1 MASVVDFSK
10 IAELRG
16 KTDQDLLKIVGK
28 DLERGLALASIAKAK
43 QSALHSK
50 AEVIYTRAK
59 ALLPTISE
67 ASGHE
72 LVKLE
77 AKVNEL
83 GTALDQAPECGPKC
97 TAEHEITALA
107 HLLWRE
113 RGCPIGSPHEDWN
126 RAERELRSR
135 DQYNPVLV
143 VGGVNM

>member
-1 MASVVDFSK
+1 MGSVVDFSK
-10 IAELRG
+10 IAELRA

-28 DLERGLALASIAKAK
+28 ELERGLALASISKAK
-43 QSALHSK
+43 QSALHTK
-50 AEVIYTRAK
+50 AEVIYTKAK

-72 LVKLE
+72 LAKLK

-83 GTALDQAPECGPKC
+83 RTALDQAPECAPEC
-97 TAEHEITALA
+97 AEEREITALA

-135 DQYNPVLV
+135 DQCNSAA
-143 VGGVNM
+143 